1 MYFSQV
7 FILHK
12 QKLVDANK
20 KKLLSL
26 HQFFYFNT
34 LANQQN
40 FISFVFFITYY
51 SFK

>member
-26 HQFFYFNT
+26 HQFFCFKT

-40 FISFVFFITYY
+40 FLNKFRFFHYVF
-51 SFK
+51 